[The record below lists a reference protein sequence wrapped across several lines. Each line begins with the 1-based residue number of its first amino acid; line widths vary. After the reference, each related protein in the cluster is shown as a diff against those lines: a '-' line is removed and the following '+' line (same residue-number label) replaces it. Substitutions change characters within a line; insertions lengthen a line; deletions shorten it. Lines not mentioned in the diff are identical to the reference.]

1 MNLSECDGGVLSL
14 RLPAFGLRFSPL
26 QHTGET
32 PAHGIQPNRTVAAV
46 VGGSSL
52 GVLGW
57 GCDGYLGLSLALS
70 CPKPCCCSPAMPRA
84 GSCCNCASDKA
95 TTCPCPGSSQE
106 GDFRQ
111 NPGKGGHLLGQV
123 PPSSVDIRDV
133 PGELGGGPDDKQSQE
148 LLLCTRLLS
157 YTRKVHLS
165 NKIDLKGSSLQ
176 EFLCKSFPAK
186 TQHELSQTRSEIV
199 FTLSSPGSSSH
210 SHPNFPQ

>member
-1 MNLSECDGGVLSL
+1 M
-14 RLPAFGLRFSPL
+14 
-26 QHTGET
+26 
-32 PAHGIQPNRTVAAV
+32 

-157 YTRKVHLS
+157 YTGKVHLS

-176 EFLCKSFPAK
+176 EFLCKSASLQK
-186 TQHELSQTRSEIV
+186 LGM
-199 FTLSSPGSSSH
+199 SSPRPEARLFLHCPVLEAVHTHTLTSPSDLWSSN
-210 SHPNFPQ
+210 PGF